1 MKKVLLAALAILVC
15 SLSAFGQDTGKSGY
29 FFKKQAFEIDSLYC
43 TLTVLGWPKPDFTPE
58 LYNHLCKI
66 MFGEQGASLEE
77 GYKAFVEN
85 TGKPYATNTFKP
97 KKIPFFT
104 TRSCIEL
111 LTKEYKPGKFV
122 TGKVTIF
129 NNLLA
134 ILPNKL
140 KGNAEKQ
147 VDYFFMYDLEH
158 DRLVTPENVFTDPSI
173 VKDRENLETL
183 WAENGVLYMRYKSDP
198 ANANTYS
205 INAISEYL
213 TQDFKDIYP
222 TAFRQPDQATGSN
235 AKVAQGSDRKTVTSN
250 ANGKQEE
257 GEVIKARAVTAQ
269 QDRSGAQVYDV
280 VEQMP
285 KFPGGDAA
293 LFQFL
298 STNIK
303 YPPIAEENGV
313 QGSVIVTFVVERDG
327 SISDIRLA
335 QPKHPLLNA
344 EAVRVISKMPR
355 WTPGKQNGKAVR
367 VKYTVPVMFRL
378 L

>member
-1 MKKVLLAALAILVC
+1 
-15 SLSAFGQDTGKSGY
+15 
-29 FFKKQAFEIDSLYC
+29 
-43 TLTVLGWPKPDFTPE
+43 
-58 LYNHLCKI
+58 
-66 MFGEQGASLEE
+66 
-77 GYKAFVEN
+77 
-85 TGKPYATNTFKP
+85 
-97 KKIPFFT
+97 
-104 TRSCIEL
+104 
-111 LTKEYKPGKFV
+111 
-122 TGKVTIF
+122 
-129 NNLLA
+129 
-134 ILPNKL
+134 
-140 KGNAEKQ
+140 
-147 VDYFFMYDLEH
+147 MYDLEH